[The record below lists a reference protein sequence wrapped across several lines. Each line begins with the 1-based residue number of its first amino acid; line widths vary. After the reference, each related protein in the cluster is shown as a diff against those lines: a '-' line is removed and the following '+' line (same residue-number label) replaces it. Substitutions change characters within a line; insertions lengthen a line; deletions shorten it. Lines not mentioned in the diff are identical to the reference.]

1 MCVIITNIYQY
12 LKEETNMWDKSTS
25 IYEPEVV
32 AIKNAILEKGL
43 ADASAFEI
51 NKNFDISSGATHY
64 PVVFIV
70 DVSSSLREERVYNH
84 CF

>member
-1 MCVIITNIYQY
+1 
-12 LKEETNMWDKSTS
+12 MWDKSTS